1 MYVLKQNTANDG
13 IAVISSSITNR
24 ELISFLCY
32 RSNSISI
39 AAAPVSQVP
48 FPNILA
54 TLTLHEDTDA
64 PLFYKMDIPGFSF
77 ASNDELYASI
87 SITAYNGANV
97 GAENYM
103 LIGDEDTISIYTN
116 LRGAYFVHY
125 TPYPHSGLGRTSSF
139 LLSVTPS
146 LIEGVDYSVSASG
159 GYYHLSEPVFVTND
173 TDREDVL
180 TMLYSSDENSPWYVH
195 VNPMNL
201 NGVQINKE
209 NNSYTIN
216 SIARK
221 VYENLFVVD
230 AKNISA
236 ISSDDHTII
245 SFNNDGYL
253 VIDTDEDN
261 IEVEVEI
268 TTDKPII
275 KENDIP
281 IDFRPHVFGC
291 KENTIKYNTKACIN
305 EEGYTIGNVITS
317 YPGEGSYYVAPTKY
331 TGKST
336 SGDIPRWDNSRY
348 AFADNS
354 AGVLLKP
361 YMEKDYI
368 PLKSMAQNE
377 NSPLGS
383 IKIAGKPIAIYF
395 FDEYEL
401 L

>member
-97 GAENYM
+97 GRENYM
-103 LIGDEDTISIYTN
+103 LIGDENTISIYTN

-146 LIEGVDYSVSASG
+146 LVEGVDYSVSASG
-159 GYYHLSEPVFVTND
+159 GYYHLSKSVFVTND

-317 YPGEGSYYVAPTKY
+317 YPGEGSY
-331 TGKST
+331 
-336 SGDIPRWDNSRY
+336 
-348 AFADNS
+348 
-354 AGVLLKP
+354 
-361 YMEKDYI
+361 
-368 PLKSMAQNE
+368 
-377 NSPLGS
+377 
-383 IKIAGKPIAIYF
+383 
-395 FDEYEL
+395 
-401 L
+401 